1 MVNKNGSPQA
11 FMEPKI
17 LSDGLTCYLIGTE
30 LNKLIAIY
38 FILAL
43 HITVTAKLY
52 TKLNIDDI

>member
-1 MVNKNGSPQA
+1 MGPHKLA

-17 LSDGLTCYLIGTE
+17 LSDGFTCYLIGTE
-30 LNKLIAIY
+30 LNKLCNL